1 MGEPERVADAQDPP
15 VREGRSRRRRSRRRS
30 SSHGDSTRRARGRL
44 RALYFSLAALWGFL
58 AGTGAVLAGLSWMG
72 RPVDLGGPGLAF
84 VSLAAVV
91 SLAGGVV
98 AAAAYR
104 AAGRRYL

>member
-1 MGEPERVADAQDPP
+1 MGEPERVADAQDLP
-15 VREGRSRRRRSRRRS
+15 VREGRPERRRSRRRS
-30 SSHGDSTRRARGRL
+30 SSHGDSTRPARSRL

-58 AGTGAVLAGLSWMG
+58 AGTGAVLVGLSSMG

-84 VSLAAVV
+84 VSVAAVA

-98 AAAAYR
+98 VAAAYR
-104 AAGRRYL
+104 AASRRYR